1 MEVRKLNWFL
11 PVFLAVYVIL
21 NIAAGVFI
29 GIAPEL
35 GIALPDWI
43 MYIIS
48 EAIAFIIVLIYMLI
62 MKINI
67 RRDMQYKSIG
77 GKDIFM
83 SLLTGVLILPM
94 VLFLNAFTMLF
105 SDNYIQESAQ
115 GLLEYPY
122 IAQLILI
129 AVIPPLVE
137 EFIFRG
143 LFFGTYR
150 KCGVLRAAL
159 MSGLVFGMFHLN
171 INQFAY
177 ALVSGVIFAYMVEAT
192 GSIWSSVIGHF
203 VVNSYSITINQIL
216 KLSGLYSAVND
227 TASGTQEGL
236 ASITMASRLASI
248 FMMFIIGAVF
258 MLLAV
263 FCIRNMA
270 KMNGRLEVIRE
281 SFRIGHKKSS
291 YNNASSDKVAVN
303 GQVLA
308 DKDISGN
315 GEVSTVASS
324 NSNHV
329 LTAPAVASVAACLVY
344 MIIMEMA

>member
-21 NIAAGVFI
+21 NIAAGIFI

-35 GIALPDWI
+35 GIELPDWI
-43 MYIIS
+43 VYVIS
-48 EAIAFIIVLIYMLI
+48 EVMAFIIVLIYMLV

-67 RRDMQYKSIG
+67 RRDMQYKVIG

-105 SDNYIQESAQ
+105 SDNYIQESSQ

-150 KCGVLRAAL
+150 KCGVLH
-159 MSGLVFGMFHLN
+159 SKWCIIKNFN
-171 INQFAY
+171 I
-177 ALVSGVIFAYMVEAT
+177 
-192 GSIWSSVIGHF
+192 
-203 VVNSYSITINQIL
+203 
-216 KLSGLYSAVND
+216 
-227 TASGTQEGL
+227 
-236 ASITMASRLASI
+236 
-248 FMMFIIGAVF
+248 
-258 MLLAV
+258 
-263 FCIRNMA
+263 
-270 KMNGRLEVIRE
+270 
-281 SFRIGHKKSS
+281 
-291 YNNASSDKVAVN
+291 KV
-303 GQVLA
+303 L
-308 DKDISGN
+308 
-315 GEVSTVASS
+315 
-324 NSNHV
+324 
-329 LTAPAVASVAACLVY
+329 
-344 MIIMEMA
+344 

>member
-21 NIAAGVFI
+21 NIAAGIFI

-35 GIALPDWI
+35 GIELPDWI
-43 MYIIS
+43 VYVIS
-48 EAIAFIIVLIYMLI
+48 EVMAFIIVLIYMLV

-67 RRDMQYKSIG
+67 RRDMQYKVIG

-105 SDNYIQESAQ
+105 SDNYIQESSQ

-150 KCGVLRAAL
+150 KCGVLKAAL

-177 ALVSGVIFAYMVEAT
+177 ALVSGVIFAYMAEAT
-192 GSIWSSVIGHF
+192 GSIWSSVIAHF
-203 VVNSYSITINQIL
+203 VVNS
-216 KLSGLYSAVND
+216 
-227 TASGTQEGL
+227 
-236 ASITMASRLASI
+236 
-248 FMMFIIGAVF
+248 
-258 MLLAV
+258 
-263 FCIRNMA
+263 
-270 KMNGRLEVIRE
+270 
-281 SFRIGHKKSS
+281 
-291 YNNASSDKVAVN
+291 
-303 GQVLA
+303 
-308 DKDISGN
+308 
-315 GEVSTVASS
+315 
-324 NSNHV
+324 
-329 LTAPAVASVAACLVY
+329 
-344 MIIMEMA
+344 